1 MSSIKIG
8 LRTQKTK
15 SNPWGYE
22 AIENIPSDEVCVL
35 FLNGDGALDDKAANG
50 AAKIIEEQVLDTIG
64 EKVSVYSTNYDFEG
78 VHGKLSRL
86 LDFAKYG
93 HMQYS
98 QIDKLSKAKAEDY
111 DPQYVNDLFKR
122 AILPR
127 ISLINGKGKL
137 STEEACKRIRKL
149 NIVAFCHGAHVALK
163 LEEKMQA
170 TMQELGYSKKEADLI
185 QSQLLVIGRAP
196 ACPLGVSKSQF
207 ISFNSAVDKK
217 VPHGTNFFDDY
228 IFKRNQEEMRRFYAE
243 EKNNEK
249 GIKEN
254 RWFDFEP
261 CYFPKQQ
268 GNFFLVK
275 RKYDWETPDSGPFS
289 PIKDEH
295 DDFSFYAPDE
305 TDDGQAITEDG
316 RLIAKIA
323 QTILRNGIKNS
334 LQQTEDFIPL
344 PPIEQLV
351 LSDNTSTHDKEA
363 QDFAKMSENGKKFM
377 KDVYVYAR
385 QTKLNKQQF
394 EK

>member
-35 FLNGDGALDDKAANG
+35 FLNGDGATDDKSANG

-78 VHGKLSRL
+78 VHGELSRL

-163 LEEKMQA
+163 LEEKMQLR
-170 TMQELGYSKKEADLI
+170 E
-185 QSQLLVIGRAP
+185 QLNCSLSHVFNQGQMPR
-196 ACPLGVSKSQF
+196 
-207 ISFNSAVDKK
+207 SFLASTTRLTA
-217 VPHGTNFFDDY
+217 
-228 IFKRNQEEMRRFYAE
+228 IR
-243 EKNNEK
+243 
-249 GIKEN
+249 
-254 RWFDFEP
+254 
-261 CYFPKQQ
+261 
-268 GNFFLVK
+268 
-275 RKYDWETPDSGPFS
+275 
-289 PIKDEH
+289 
-295 DDFSFYAPDE
+295 YAPVRKVTFFSWE
-305 TDDGQAITEDG
+305 MS
-316 RLIAKIA
+316 
-323 QTILRNGIKNS
+323 QT
-334 LQQTEDFIPL
+334 PL
-344 PPIEQLV
+344 
-351 LSDNTSTHDKEA
+351 N
-363 QDFAKMSENGKKFM
+363 
-377 KDVYVYAR
+377 AR
-385 QTKLNKQQF
+385 
-394 EK
+394 EIIS

>member
-8 LRTQKTK
+8 LRAPKTK
-15 SNPWGYE
+15 NNPLGYE
-22 AIENIPSDEVCVL
+22 IVESIPKDEVCVL
-35 FLNGDGALDDKAANG
+35 FLNGDGVTDDKSANG
-50 AAKIIEEQVLDTIG
+50 AAKIIEEQVLDTID
-64 EKVSVYSTNYDFEG
+64 EKVPVYSTNYDFEG
-78 VHGKLSRL
+78 VHSEVSRL
-86 LDFAKYG
+86 LDFAKHG

-98 QIDKLSKAKAEDY
+98 QIRNLSKAKAEDY

-127 ISLINGKGKL
+127 ISLIDGKGKL

-163 LEEKMQA
+163 LEEKMQTA
-170 TMQELGYSKKEADLI
+170 MQELGYSKKEANLI
-185 QSQLLVIGRAP
+185 QSQLLIIGRAP
-196 ACPLGVSKSQF
+196 VCPLGVSKSQF
-207 ISFNSAVDKK
+207 ISFHSAVDRK
-217 VPHGTNFFDDY
+217 VPRGTNFFDDY

-243 EKNNEK
+243 EINNEK

-275 RKYDWETPDSGPFS
+275 RKYDWDNPNDGPFN
-289 PIKDEH
+289 PVIDEH

-305 TDDGQAITEDG
+305 TQDNQAITEDG

-334 LQQTEDFIPL
+334 LQQKEEFIPL

-377 KDVYVYAR
+377 NDVYGYAR
-385 QTKLNKQQF
+385 QTKLNKQQIV
-394 EK
+394 K